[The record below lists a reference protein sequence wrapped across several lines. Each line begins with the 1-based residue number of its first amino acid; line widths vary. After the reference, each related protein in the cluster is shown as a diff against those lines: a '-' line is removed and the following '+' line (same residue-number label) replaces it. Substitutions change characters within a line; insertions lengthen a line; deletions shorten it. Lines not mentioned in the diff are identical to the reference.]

1 MTSVMDRRTFL
12 AGTGAA
18 LLAAPRS
25 AEAQQPDR
33 VRRIG
38 LLLPY
43 IESDS
48 QAQARVSALR
58 AALQEL
64 GWADGRNARFEF
76 RYTEGQLDRL
86 PALAA
91 DLVERKMDVIVTA
104 GTESTD
110 AARKATK
117 NIPIVM
123 AAVGDPIAAG
133 FIASLAR
140 PGGNV
145 TGASLLATELTAK
158 RLQLLN
164 ETLPGLT
171 RVAVLWSAA
180 NASVVQKV
188 KQIQTAAPLFGVQ
201 LQLLELRAASDIEK
215 SFESAAQFGA
225 QAVMTTEDALQI
237 TNRVRVAELGR
248 RHRIPVASEFA
259 EFARAGALMS
269 YGPSILDQ
277 FRDAAGYVDK
287 IFKGAKPSDL
297 PVEQAT
303 RFELLINLKTAKA
316 LGLTIPPSLLGRAD
330 EVIQ

>member
-1 MTSVMDRRTFL
+1 
-12 AGTGAA
+12 
-18 LLAAPRS
+18 
-25 AEAQQPDR
+25 
-33 VRRIG
+33 
-38 LLLPY
+38 
-43 IESDS
+43 
-48 QAQARVSALR
+48 
-58 AALQEL
+58 
-64 GWADGRNARFEF
+64 
-76 RYTEGQLDRL
+76 
-86 PALAA
+86 
-91 DLVERKMDVIVTA
+91 MDVIVTA